1 MQDCMSLPE
10 PRNATTGRPEKF
22 NIAESQ
28 DKDIKIAICSRTIN
42 VDINKLINEIYEKVK
57 Q

>member
-10 PRNATTGRPEKF
+10 PRNSTTGRPEKF

-57 Q
+57 